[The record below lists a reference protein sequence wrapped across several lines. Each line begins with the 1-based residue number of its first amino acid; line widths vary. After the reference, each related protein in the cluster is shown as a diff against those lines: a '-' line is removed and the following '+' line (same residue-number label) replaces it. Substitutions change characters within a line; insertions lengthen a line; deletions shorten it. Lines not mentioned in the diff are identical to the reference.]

1 MKKTIFFLV
10 VFGCCIGFCVPN
22 ESLSQEYSFD
32 IEEFEKKPYEFSAAA
47 SFNPVVSFLNEES
60 RLYRLKYL
68 NAESEDFLDEYDL
81 SLEAKGSYEFSD
93 VKFVSSGKYA
103 LMYNADD
110 EWTDNFSLFE
120 LYAQYSPNTNFTAW
134 LGKKSVKWGKG
145 YTWNPV
151 SFVGK
156 QKDVNDVDASLEGY
170 SLFMGEFV
178 KSFDS
183 KFQTLSI
190 SPVIIPVTEDLNDDF
205 SPANSVNLAL
215 HAYMLIADT
224 DVGVYLFTD
233 DRDHRKAG
241 VDFAKNL
248 LSNWEIHAEWAY
260 ENSYEKWYLDDDYAL
275 RQTSADIMNY
285 LLGTRYLTTS
295 NTTIIFEY
303 LHNDAGYSE
312 DEMQNFFDAADSA
325 MADNNNQLLSVV
337 KTFQKNQLSRQF
349 LMRDYFYL
357 KATQPE
363 PFDILY
369 FTPSAYAVYNVN
381 DNSARIGIEVKYN
394 RFKNLELLIRQ
405 NYFPP
410 RQNTEFGEKVTEYKT
425 EFYVKKYF

>member
-1 MKKTIFFLV
+1 MKRTILFLV

-60 RLYRLKYL
+60 RLYRMKYL
-68 NAESEDFLDEYDL
+68 NAESEDFLDEYHL
-81 SLEAKGSYEFSD
+81 SLEAKASYEFSD
-93 VKFVSSGKYA
+93 VKLVSSGKYA
-103 LMYNADD
+103 LMYNADN

-120 LYAQYSPNTNFTAW
+120 LYAQYSPNTSFTTW

-145 YTWNPV
+145 YIWNPV

-170 SLFMGEFV
+170 SVLMGEFV

-183 KFQTLSI
+183 KFQTLSL
-190 SPVIIPVTEDLNDDF
+190 SPVIMPVIDDLNDGF
-205 SPANSVNLAL
+205 TPVNSVSVAL

-224 DVGVYLFTD
+224 DVDIYLLTD
-233 DRDHRKAG
+233 DRENRKVG
-241 VDFAKNL
+241 LDFARNL

-260 ENSYEKWYLDDDYAL
+260 ENSYDTWYLDDDYVL
-275 RQTSADIMNY
+275 RHRSDDVINY
-285 LLGTRYLTTS
+285 LFGTRYLTSS

-312 DEMQNFFDAADSA
+312 HEMHNFFNAADSA
-325 MADNNNQLLSVV
+325 MADDNNQLLSVV
-337 KTFQKNQLSRQF
+337 RAFQKNQLSRQF
-349 LMRDYFYL
+349 LMQDYLYL
-357 KATQPE
+357 KLSQPE

-369 FTPSAYAVYNVN
+369 FTPSAYAVYNVD
-381 DNSARIGIEVKYN
+381 DNSSRIGIEVKYS
-394 RFKNLELLIRQ
+394 RFTNLELLIRQ
-405 NYFPP
+405 NYFPS
-410 RQNTEFGEKVTEYKT
+410 RHNTEFGEKVTGYKT